1 MVGKRGEGR
10 YAIITVAHNFEIKG
24 YKYIGAKFMLHR
36 NGMGDCL
43 AKFHVCDIH
52 KYHKFK
58 DSKTSIL
65 EGFDL
70 AIAEIKLEPEK
81 DPKTELTRE
90 LQIEILE
97 SCICPHDE
105 IDINAQGSIL
115 SGNAN
120 IS

>member
-1 MVGKRGEGR
+1 MK
-10 YAIITVAHNFEIKG
+10 
-24 YKYIGAKFMLHR
+24 
-36 NGMGDCL
+36 DCL
-43 AKFHVCDIH
+43 AKFHVGDIY
-52 KYHKFK
+52 KYHKYK
-58 DSKTSIL
+58 NNNSSIL

-81 DPKTELTRE
+81 DPKNGLTRE

-105 IDINAQGSIL
+105 IDIHAQGSLL
-115 SGNAN
+115 SGPAD